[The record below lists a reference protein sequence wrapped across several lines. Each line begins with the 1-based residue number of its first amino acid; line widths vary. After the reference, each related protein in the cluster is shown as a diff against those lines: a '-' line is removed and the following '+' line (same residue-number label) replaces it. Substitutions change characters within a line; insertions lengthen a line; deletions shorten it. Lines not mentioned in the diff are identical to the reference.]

1 MKRLIGFSL
10 GLCLSAG
17 SFVASFA
24 QETGATTPPPKV
36 LVTMREYLKPGRQG
50 SMHQESE
57 SAFVKAFTDAK
68 WPTHYFA
75 ADSLSGK
82 ARTVF
87 FVGYDSFEAWEKDN
101 QATAANATL
110 SAAVDKAQ
118 VSDGDLLSSYDSGA
132 FIYRDDLSL
141 HGAVDIAH
149 MRYFDIA
156 AFRVRPGHG
165 MEWEA
170 LVKEYRS
177 AYEKVDPDAHW
188 TVFESTYGADN
199 GGVFLVFTP
208 MKTLAEIDH
217 SMAGSKKLADSLGE
231 SGMKK
236 LEELEASCVE
246 SVQTNLFQFNPKM
259 SYPRDEWVKADPDF
273 WGAK

>member
-1 MKRLIGFSL
+1 MNKLIRFTL
-10 GLCLSAG
+10 GVCLST
-17 SFVASFA
+17 SSLVAALA
-24 QETGATTPPPKV
+24 QESAGTTPPPKV

-50 SMHQESE
+50 GIHQKSE
-57 SAFVKAFTDAK
+57 SAFVKAFNDAK

-82 ARTVF
+82 PRTVF

-110 SAAVDKAQ
+110 SDTLDKA
-118 VSDGDLLSSYDSGA
+118 VLSDGDLLSSYDSGVFA
-132 FIYRDDLSL
+132 YRDDLSL

-149 MRYFDIA
+149 MRYFEISS
-156 AFRVRPGHG
+156 FVVRPGHG
-165 MEWEA
+165 MEWEK

-177 AYEKVDPDAHW
+177 AYEKAVPDAHW
-188 TVFESTYGADN
+188 TVFQSMYGADN
-199 GGVFLVFTP
+199 GGIFLVFVP
-208 MKTLAEIDH
+208 MKTLAEVDH
-217 SMAGSKKLADSLGE
+217 SMADSKKFADSLGE

-236 LEELEASCVE
+236 LDDLEASCI
-246 SVQTNLFQFNPKM
+246 SSHQTNLFAFNPKM

-273 WGAK
+273 WSAK